1 MHLKSLAENPQR
13 NIVSHNAIK
22 DDLFLKEIAFKKYIS
37 QYFTN
42 TLFTGIFVFSV
53 TA

>member
-1 MHLKSLAENPQR
+1 MPLMQ
-13 NIVSHNAIK
+13 

-53 TA
+53 TAWIKGLLS